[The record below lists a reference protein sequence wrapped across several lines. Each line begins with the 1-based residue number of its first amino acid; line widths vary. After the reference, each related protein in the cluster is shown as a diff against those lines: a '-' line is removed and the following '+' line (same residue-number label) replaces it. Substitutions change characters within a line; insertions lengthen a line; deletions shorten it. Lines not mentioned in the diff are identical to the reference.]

1 MNEEEKDFCLECGVE
16 IFDGGSWGYCVP
28 CGNEVSD
35 KLIQSKLPKFDK
47 FDEFLKRH
55 EAEHAKARGNVARDY
70 VINMEEF
77 DTRLEME
84 RRRQETEEF
93 MYKELLRFMQSR
105 QKAIHE
111 LDEFFN
117 EETDDETHTN

>member
-1 MNEEEKDFCLECGVE
+1 MTKEEF
-16 IFDGGSWGYCVP
+16 I
-28 CGNEVSD
+28 
-35 KLIQSKLPKFDK
+35 
-47 FDEFLKRH
+47 KRH
-55 EAEHAKARGNVARDY
+55 EAEHARVNRLKKAKGNVARDY

-77 DTRLEME
+77 DVQSEME

-117 EETDDETHTN
+117 EETDDE

>member
-1 MNEEEKDFCLECGVE
+1 MTKEEF
-16 IFDGGSWGYCVP
+16 I
-28 CGNEVSD
+28 
-35 KLIQSKLPKFDK
+35 
-47 FDEFLKRH
+47 KRH
-55 EAEHAKARGNVARDY
+55 EAEHARVNRLKKAKGNVARDY
-70 VINMEEF
+70 VINMELQPF
-77 DTRLEME
+77 DMQWEME

-117 EETDDETHTN
+117 QETDDE